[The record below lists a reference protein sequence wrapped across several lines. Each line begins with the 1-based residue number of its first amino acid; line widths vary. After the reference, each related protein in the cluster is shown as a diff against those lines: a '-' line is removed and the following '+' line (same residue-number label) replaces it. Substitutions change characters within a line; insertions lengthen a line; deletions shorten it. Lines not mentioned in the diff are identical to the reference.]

1 MFICTMTALPKLF
14 ASLAGLPIEILL
26 EIYQHLDLQSIF
38 ELSLT
43 NSEFFLF
50 FQRRKIDI
58 LLPVLRRDFDPLD
71 ELLQVYTAS
80 ADDIVSGG
88 LYKPRRVVFQR
99 FAGDRGVV
107 LSPGAHFPG
116 LTGLLAGDK
125 FTEVTS
131 GRKALK
137 ISESLSNAVVL
148 TGLDLNGLLKKCRLV
163 REWEE
168 LFPQMRWY
176 HQPED
181 CRLLRCHEQVRLR
194 KALYRWWL
202 YGIYFH
208 GDFPRPRAAHPEPFV
223 DDIRTSQMRYHSTA
237 ELLELMDFL
246 ETIKDVILQYICPR
260 LDPNQQQVCSCPCPR
275 QGQFLLTQISRL
287 LHKHLWSK
295 TLAGVSPFLQ
305 VGTTKVT
312 GVVLS
317 RHTQNSGQRNSCIT
331 SKTSTAIRESAS
343 SQIFRFDTRASPW
356 TRSPFRWP
364 FVVPWMKG
372 AG

>member
-1 MFICTMTALPKLF
+1 MAAIPKLF

-26 EIYQHLDLQSIF
+26 EVYQHLDLQSIF

-43 NSEFFLF
+43 NTEFFLF

-58 LLPVLRRDFDPLD
+58 LLPVLRRDFSPLD
-71 ELLQVYTAS
+71 ELLQIYTAS
-80 ADDIVSGG
+80 ADDIVNGG
-88 LYKPRRVVFQR
+88 LYKPRMVVFQR
-99 FAGDRGVV
+99 FAGDGGVV
-107 LSPGAHFPG
+107 LSPGAPVSS
-116 LTGLLAGDK
+116 LAVQRAGEK
-125 FTEVTS
+125 FTEVTN
-131 GRKALK
+131 GGKALK
-137 ISESLSNAVVL
+137 VSESLSNAVVL

-168 LFPQMRWY
+168 LFPQMRWF

-181 CRLLRCHEQVRLR
+181 CRLLRHHEQVRFR

-208 GDFPRPRAAHPEPFV
+208 GEFPRPRAGHPEPFV

-237 ELLELMDFL
+237 DLLELMDFL

-260 LDPNQQQVCSCPCPR
+260 LDPTQQQVCPCPSPQR
-275 QGQFLLTQISRL
+275 GQFLLIRFSRR
-287 LHKHLWSK
+287 LHRYPWLKM
-295 TLAGVSPFLQ
+295 LAGVGPSLQ
-305 VGTTKVT
+305 AGTTKVT

-317 RHTQNSGQRNSCIT
+317 RRTQNSGQKRFCIT
-331 SKTSTAIRESAS
+331 SKTFTASRESDS
-343 SQIFRFDTRASPW
+343 SQIFKFDTPASLS
-356 TRSPFRWP
+356 TKSRSRWL
-364 FVVPWMKG
+364 FVVLWMKE